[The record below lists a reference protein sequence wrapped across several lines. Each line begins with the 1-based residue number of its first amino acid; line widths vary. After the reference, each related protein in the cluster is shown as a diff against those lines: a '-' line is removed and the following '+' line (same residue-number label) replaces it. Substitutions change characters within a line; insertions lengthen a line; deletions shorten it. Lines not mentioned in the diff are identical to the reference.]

1 MTPKARWNALAH
13 RMIGDTASLESLLDL
28 VLALSDARDEDAF
41 RRLLRVYPRLGF
53 SERVDLL
60 ATLRQPSD
68 GTPQHVAAWLKKLIS
83 MRNRLAH
90 AWIVDATPEKAVFS
104 SIYKGKQHD
113 LPVFDVEMA
122 RAFRM
127 IRESERSLRAM
138 ADQVGDTDLW
148 GHLMGFDAQ

>member
-13 RMIGDTASLESLLDL
+13 RMIGDTASLEGLLDL
-28 VLALSDARDEDAF
+28 VLALADARDEDAF
-41 RRLLRVYPRLGF
+41 HRLLKVYPRLGF
-53 SERVDLL
+53 PERVDLL
-60 ATLRQPSD
+60 ATLRHPSD
-68 GTPQHVAAWLKKLIS
+68 GTPQHVATWLKKLIS

-90 AWIVDATPEKAVFS
+90 AWIVDASPQKALFS
-104 SIYKGKQHD
+104 SIYKGRRQD
-113 LPVFDVEMA
+113 LLVFDVEMA

-127 IRESERSLRAM
+127 IRESRRSLQAM